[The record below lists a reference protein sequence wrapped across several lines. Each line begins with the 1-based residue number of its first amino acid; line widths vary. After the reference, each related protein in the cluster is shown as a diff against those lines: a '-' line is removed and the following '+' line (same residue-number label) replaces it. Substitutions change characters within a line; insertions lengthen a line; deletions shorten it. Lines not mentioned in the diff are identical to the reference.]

1 MKLLELFS
9 GTKSVGRVAE
19 QLGYEVVSLDLK
31 DADINI
37 DILNWDYHQYQPKH
51 FDVIWASP
59 PCTEYSKALTTRTRK
74 IEEANKI
81 VERTLAIIEYL
92 EPKHFIIE
100 NPQTGLLKEQWF
112 MYGMPYTDIDYCKYG
127 MPYRKRTRLWNNV
140 LNWIPRPLCKKDCNY
155 MIGNRHIGSCGCG
168 GQGQGHKVSYSN
180 KSYSVLEKYVI
191 PSDLIYEIF
200 AVVC

>member
-9 GTKSVGRVAE
+9 GTKSVGKVAE

-31 DADINI
+31 NADINI

-59 PCTEYSKALTTRTRK
+59 PCTEYSIAKSTGVRK
-74 IEEANKI
+74 IEEANQI
-81 VERTLAIIEYL
+81 VERTLNIIEYL
-92 EPKHFIIE
+92 NPKYYIIE

-112 MYGMPYTDIDYCKYG
+112 MYGMPYIDIDYCKYG

-140 LNWIPRPLCKKDCNY
+140 FNWKPRPLCKKDCNS
-155 MIGNRHIGSCGCG
+155 MVGNK
-168 GQGQGHKVSYSN
+168 HKAEAQRMPSGKKQDWGDQPLFGLSD
-180 KSYSVLEKYVI
+180 LYVI

-200 AVVC
+200 SSITI

>member
-9 GTKSVGRVAE
+9 GTKSVGKVAE
-19 QLGYEVVSLDLK
+19 KLGYEVVSLDLK
-31 DADINI
+31 NADINC
-37 DILNWDYHQYQPKH
+37 DILEWDYTMYPTGY

-59 PCTEYSKALTTRTRK
+59 PCTEYSKAKSRGVRN

-81 VERTLAIIEYL
+81 VLRTLEIIEYYK
-92 EPKHFIIE
+92 PKHYIVE
-100 NPQTGLLKEQWF
+100 NPQTGLLKNQLF
-112 MYGMPYTDIDYCKYG
+112 MSMLPYTDIDYCKYG